1 MVLIYRTVAVLVFL
15 LLLRQSTRHLMG
27 SLILS
32 IIWPALVPLMGYWAV
47 KRYAFRLPP
56 SKRYFELELLG
67 GCSWAAWGSSYGV
80 FMPISCPCDGTY
92 GFRRLFWRARTC
104 LM

>member
-47 KRYAFRLPP
+47 KRYAFGFPP

-67 GCSWAAWGSSYGV
+67 GLLVGCMGVILWGLHAHLLPV
-80 FMPISCPCDGTY
+80 
-92 GFRRLFWRARTC
+92 
-104 LM
+104 